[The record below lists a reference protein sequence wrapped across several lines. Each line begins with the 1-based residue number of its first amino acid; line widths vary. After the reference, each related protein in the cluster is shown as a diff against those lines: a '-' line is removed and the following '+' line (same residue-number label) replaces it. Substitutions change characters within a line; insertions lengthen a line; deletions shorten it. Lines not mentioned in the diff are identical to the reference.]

1 MGAFVYSI
9 RMYASSVEHN
19 FSRRFFIL
27 DTIAYWLSLV
37 AFLGPG
43 DGEWAVF
50 FGLGLEWSLDCD
62 FEFGVLA
69 RFLSGEVFMFG
80 IILFILYKSFHHTN
94 VTFKSTPL
102 YKIFKKHNQ

>member
-37 AFLGPG
+37 VFLGPG

-50 FGLGLEWSLDCD
+50 LWLGLECSLDCD
-62 FEFGVLA
+62 FEFGVFA
-69 RFLSGEVFMFG
+69 RFLSREVFMFD

-102 YKIFKKHNQ
+102 YKIFKK